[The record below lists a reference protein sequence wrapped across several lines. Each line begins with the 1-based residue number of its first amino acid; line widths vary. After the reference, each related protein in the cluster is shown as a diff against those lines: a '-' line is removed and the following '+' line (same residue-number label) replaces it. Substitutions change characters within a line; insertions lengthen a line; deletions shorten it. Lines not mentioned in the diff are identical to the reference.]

1 MKKLKL
7 LTLLQLKN
15 SWKRIQGSLN
25 IKNKKLLL
33 AIQIFLII
41 SIFAPT
47 IYFSIVSYQAFSQI
61 NQPELVITSMY
72 VNAVVL
78 MFFLGIPI
86 IASVFFF
93 SKDTKFL
100 ITLPVTET
108 DIIFS
113 KLSTVYI
120 FLLGIS
126 TLFILPSII
135 TYIFGTGFNL
145 ITIFLGIVAYFMAP
159 LLPLLISALLI
170 LAFNK
175 YIRKTKY
182 KNILTVLSNI
192 ILILVIIVIQL
203 GITQYGSDPEVV
215 QNLILNNE
223 SFISIVGRSF
233 PPSIWLTKMIVGSF
247 IDTIYFFGINI
258 LLVFALY
265 YLAKSFFRKSM
276 MYSTVSAVASQK
288 DLYFKK
294 NSIGYQLI
302 KRHILIIVKEP
313 TFLLNT
319 LLSMV
324 VPIILLVI
332 MIFSR
337 QFSLDIL
344 NSSQFQPYLM
354 LIVSIFVIT
363 PSIVSNISSTVIT
376 REGKAFWEL
385 KALPI
390 DSKLNIKYRIWT
402 TIILNFLGSLLL
414 LFIAIFIFP
423 VTLKMIFI
431 ILLFAIITT
440 ILFATTDFIINI
452 YRPILNWTHPT
463 AAVKN
468 NMNVT
473 IALGLRVVI
482 GGLCYLVYILS
493 SGLLNNFNILIMLLT
508 VIFFILYLIARYQLY
523 NKLVVKF
530 EEITI

>member
-1 MKKLKL
+1 MNKLKL

-15 SWKRIQGSLN
+15 SWKKIQGSLN

-33 AIQIFLII
+33 AIQTFLII
-41 SIFAPT
+41 SIFGPT
-47 IYFSIVSYQAFSQI
+47 IYFSTVSYQAFSQI

-135 TYIFGTGFNL
+135 TYAIGTGFSITL
-145 ITIFLGIVAYFMAP
+145 ILLGLFAYFMAP

-170 LAFNK
+170 LVFNK

-192 ILILVIIVIQL
+192 VLILVIIVIQL

-215 QNLILNNE
+215 QNIILNNE
-223 SFISIVGRSF
+223 SFISIIGRSF
-233 PPSIWLTKMIVGSF
+233 PPSIWLTRMILGSF
-247 IDTIYFFGINI
+247 VDLVYFLGINI
-258 LLVFALY
+258 ILVFVLY

-276 MYSTVSAVASQK
+276 MYSTVSSITSQK

-294 NSIGYQLI
+294 HSIGY
-302 KRHILIIVKEP
+302 
-313 TFLLNT
+313 
-319 LLSMV
+319 
-324 VPIILLVI
+324 
-332 MIFSR
+332 
-337 QFSLDIL
+337 
-344 NSSQFQPYLM
+344 
-354 LIVSIFVIT
+354 
-363 PSIVSNISSTVIT
+363 
-376 REGKAFWEL
+376 
-385 KALPI
+385 
-390 DSKLNIKYRIWT
+390 
-402 TIILNFLGSLLL
+402 
-414 LFIAIFIFP
+414 
-423 VTLKMIFI
+423 
-431 ILLFAIITT
+431 
-440 ILFATTDFIINI
+440 
-452 YRPILNWTHPT
+452 
-463 AAVKN
+463 
-468 NMNVT
+468 
-473 IALGLRVVI
+473 
-482 GGLCYLVYILS
+482 
-493 SGLLNNFNILIMLLT
+493 
-508 VIFFILYLIARYQLY
+508 
-523 NKLVVKF
+523 
-530 EEITI
+530 

>member
-7 LTLLQLKN
+7 LIMLQLKN
-15 SWKRIQGSLN
+15 SWKKIQGSLN

-33 AIQIFLII
+33 AVQTFLII
-41 SIFAPT
+41 SIFAPA
-47 IYFSIVSYQAFSQI
+47 IYFSIVSYKAFSQI

-72 VNAVVL
+72 VNAVIL

-126 TLFILPSII
+126 TMFLLPSII
-135 TYIFGTGFNL
+135 TYLIGSGFSISVIFF
-145 ITIFLGIVAYFMAP
+145 GIIGYFMAP
-159 LLPLLISALLI
+159 LLPLLISALII

-192 ILILVIIVIQL
+192 VLIVVIIVIQL
-203 GITQYGSDPEVV
+203 GITQYGSNPEQV
-215 QNLILNNE
+215 QRAILNNE
-223 SFISIVGRSF
+223 SFISMVGSSF
-233 PPSIWLTKMIVGSF
+233 PPSIWLTKMILGSIVDF
-247 IDTIYFFGINI
+247 LYFMGIN
-258 LLVFALY
+258 LLFMLTLY
-265 YLAKSFFRKSM
+265 YLAKTFFRKSM
-276 MYSTVSAVASQK
+276 MYSTVSSVNSKK

-294 NSIGYQLI
+294 HSIAYQLI

-319 LLSMV
+319 VLSMI
-324 VPIILLVI
+324 VPVILLVL
-332 MIFSR
+332 MLFSR
-337 QFSLDIL
+337 QFSIDLL
-344 NSSQFQPYLM
+344 NSVEIKPFMM
-354 LIVSIFVIT
+354 LIVSVFVIS

-402 TIILNFLGSLLL
+402 TVAINTVGSFMLLIL
-414 LFIAIFIFP
+414 AIFIFP
-423 VTLKMIFI
+423 MTIEMIAIVLLFTI
-431 ILLFAIITT
+431 ITTLLFAT
-440 ILFATTDFIINI
+440 IDFIVNI
-452 YRPILNWTHPT
+452 YRPILHWTHPT

-468 NMNVT
+468 NLNVT
-473 IALGLRVVI
+473 IALGLRVVA
-482 GGLCYLVYILS
+482 GAVCYLVYMTT
-493 SGLLNNFNILIMLLT
+493 SGFVDSFNSLIILISIL
-508 VIFFILYLIARYQLY
+508 FFILYLITRHQLY
-523 NKLVVKF
+523 SKLVVKF
-530 EEITI
+530 EKITV

>member
-7 LTLLQLKN
+7 LIMLQLKN
-15 SWKRIQGSLN
+15 SWKKIQGSLN

-33 AIQIFLII
+33 VIQTFLII
-41 SIFAPT
+41 SIFTPA
-47 IYFSIVSYQAFSQI
+47 IYFSIVSYKAFSQI

-72 VNAVVL
+72 VNAVIL
-78 MFFLGIPI
+78 MFFLGIPM

-126 TLFILPSII
+126 TMFLLPSII
-135 TYIFGTGFNL
+135 TYAIGTGFN
-145 ITIFLGIVAYFMAP
+145 ISVIFFGIIAYFMAP
-159 LLPLLISALLI
+159 LLPLLISALII
-170 LAFNK
+170 LAFHK

-182 KNILTVLSNI
+182 KNILTVVSNI
-192 ILILVIIVIQL
+192 VLIVVIIVIQL
-203 GITQYGSDPEVV
+203 GITQYSSNPEQV
-215 QNLILNNE
+215 QNAILNNE
-223 SFISIVGRSF
+223 SFISMVGSSF
-233 PPSIWLTKMIVGSF
+233 PPSIWLTKMILGSIVDF
-247 IDTIYFFGINI
+247 LYFMGIN
-258 LLVFALY
+258 LLFMLTLY
-265 YLAKSFFRKSM
+265 YLAKTFFRKSM
-276 MYSTVSAVASQK
+276 MYSTVNNVINNK

-294 NSIGYQLI
+294 HSIAYQLI

-319 LLSMV
+319 LLSMI
-324 VPIILLVI
+324 VPVILLAL
-332 MIFSR
+332 MLFSR
-337 QFSLDIL
+337 QFSLDL
-344 NSSQFQPYLM
+344 LSSVEIRPYLM
-354 LIVSIFVIT
+354 LIVSVFVVT

-402 TIILNFLGSLLL
+402 TVAINTVGSFMLLIL
-414 LFIAIFIFP
+414 AIFIFP
-423 VTLKMIFI
+423 MTIEMTAIVLLFTI
-431 ILLFAIITT
+431 ITTLLFAT
-440 ILFATTDFIINI
+440 IDFIVNI

-468 NMNVT
+468 NLNVT
-473 IALGLRVVI
+473 ISLGLRVVV
-482 GGLCYLVYILS
+482 GAVCYLLY
-493 SGLLNNFNILIMLLT
+493 LLT
-508 VIFFILYLIARYQLY
+508 SGFVNSFNTLIIIISILFFIIYLITRHQLY
-523 NKLVVKF
+523 SRLVVKF
-530 EEITI
+530 EEITV

>member
-1 MKKLKL
+1 MNKLKL

-15 SWKRIQGSLN
+15 SWKKIQGSLN

-33 AIQIFLII
+33 AIQTFLII

-47 IYFSIVSYQAFSQI
+47 IYFSTVSYQAFSQI

-135 TYIFGTGFNL
+135 TYAIGTGFS
-145 ITIFLGIVAYFMAP
+145 ITVILLGLVAYFMAP

-192 ILILVIIVIQL
+192 VLILVIIVIQL

-215 QNLILNNE
+215 QNIILNNE
-223 SFISIVGRSF
+223 SFISIIGRSF
-233 PPSIWLTKMIVGSF
+233 PPSIWLTKMILGSF
-247 IDTIYFFGINI
+247 VDLVYFLGINI
-258 LLVFALY
+258 ILVFVLY

-276 MYSTVSAVASQK
+276 MYSTVSSVSSQK

-294 NSIGYQLI
+294 HSVSYQLI

-324 VPIILLVI
+324 VPIILLVL
-332 MIFSR
+332 MLFSR

-344 NSSQFQPYLM
+344 NSNQIEPYLM
-354 LIVSIFVIT
+354 LIVSIFVIS

-402 TIILNFLGSLLL
+402 TIILNLLGSLML
-414 LFIAIFIFP
+414 LFIAFFIFP
-423 VTLKMIFI
+423 ITIKMTFI

-440 ILFATTDFIINI
+440 ILFATTDIIINI

-482 GGLCYLVYILS
+482 GGISYLIYMLS
-493 SGLLNNFNILIMLLT
+493 SGLVDNFNILIMLFST
-508 VIFFILYLIARYQLY
+508 IFFVIYLIARHLLY

-530 EEITI
+530 EKISI